1 MTRCAIADN
10 VPKQNRRPPPP
21 QIAFELARRYAF
33 HLSLMSLG
41 FVGQRCLSEREP
53 ELGLGLVV
61 ELDRTRITVEFPAT
75 REKRI
80 YARGTPVL
88 KRVQFAAGEAI
99 ATRTGE
105 KFTVESVEEDKGI
118 LTYVGPA
125 GKRVREDAISDLTS
139 VSSPAERLLAG
150 QADPSEVFEL
160 RLRSLQARSR
170 FRQSEVRG
178 FLGGRIDL
186 IPHQF
191 YILNEVSSR
200 QIPRVLLADEVGL
213 GKTIEACLIL
223 QRLLATGRAKRALVL
238 VPESLT
244 HQWFVELLRRFNL
257 WFTIFD
263 EPRCLAVEASEPGKN
278 PFLSSQLGLASI
290 AYLAGPDAASRR
302 TQVIEA
308 GWDLVIVDEAHHL
321 GWTPEAA
328 SPDYQ
333 FVEQLARKAS
343 GLLLLTAT
351 PTQLGL
357 AGHFARLRLLDPH
370 RYDDYET
377 FLDETADF
385 GKIAEIAEK
394 IVENQGLSSKDQ
406 TSLRQIFDRDPETLA
421 THLAAL
427 DAGQPGAREALLRTL
442 LDQHG
447 TGRVVFRNTR
457 AAMTGF
463 PKRQYCPVA
472 LPDASLA
479 LLARVSRELQAEE
492 AFADAT
498 AHTASRA
505 QGAAALIDNAPISI
519 DFSAEAE
526 AAIATASSDDS
537 DPDDPSDPDE
547 AASASGWSEE
557 PSNDPPDEADD
568 ALDEAP
574 AKPVRKPKSS
584 KKTKLKSAPLTAF
597 PGTKS
602 TTASDP
608 STLDPQLSTQT
619 TLRYS
624 YKDDPRL
631 LWLVEFLKK
640 TAPAKVLLI
649 CRSERKVLALETAIK
664 EKHNLNIGLFH
675 EGLPLIQRDR
685 QAAWFAEPAG
695 AQLLLCSEIGSEG
708 RNFQFAHH
716 LVLFD
721 LPLNPSLVEQRI
733 GRLDRIGQTET
744 IRIHVPVL
752 AGGADEAVA
761 EWYHRGLD
769 AFEAPLHGGNDYA
782 DAFRLRLLELATAY
796 GEGKLKKTARK
807 QLDAFIAET
816 EAFRD
821 ALNHKMKKGRDRLL
835 ELNSFNPAVA
845 QAVIDRVRAAD
856 ADPLLKKILTDIFE
870 HFGVRVSEHED
881 GDVNLDAAHAYVEGF
896 PSIPRDGMLATYDRR
911 RAIAREDIRFL
922 SADHPLVQD
931 SIDLLVDSPAG
942 STSFC
947 MLEADKPNLLLEAVF
962 VLETVADAK
971 WHVDQFLAPTP
982 VRVLV
987 DIHGQDLTED
997 PNYSRL
1003 TDDVEDAPLP
1013 RFLERPGFN
1022 GTLLKN
1028 LVEAATERAT
1038 ARTLTLKKS
1047 ARERAAAV
1055 LTADLQRL
1063 VDLGKLNDNVRPE
1076 EIDLAKKQVLQVR
1089 TAIETARLRL
1099 DSLRLIVEGVEII

>member
-1 MTRCAIADN
+1 
-10 VPKQNRRPPPP
+10 
-21 QIAFELARRYAF
+21 
-33 HLSLMSLG
+33 MSLG

-53 ELGLGLVV
+53 ELGLGVV
-61 ELDRTRITVEFPAT
+61 AELDRNRITVEFPAT
-75 REKRI
+75 RERRI

-88 KRVQFAAGEAI
+88 KRVQFAAGETV
-99 ATRTGE
+99 ATRAGD
-105 KFTVESVEEDKGI
+105 KFTVETVEETGGL
-118 LTYVGPA
+118 LTYVGSA
-125 GKRVREDAISDLTS
+125 GQRVREDVISDLTS
-139 VSSPAERLLAG
+139 VSSPAERLMAG
-150 QADPSEVFEL
+150 QADPSEVFDL
-160 RLRSLQARSR
+160 RLRTLQARSR

-191 YILNEVSSR
+191 YILHEVSSR

-223 QRLLATGRAKRALVL
+223 QRLLATGRAKRALIL
-238 VPESLT
+238 VPESLV

-290 AYLAGPDAASRR
+290 AYLAGPEAATRR

-333 FVEQLARKAS
+333 FVEQLARKAP

-357 AGHFARLRLLDPH
+357 AGHFARLSLLDPH

-385 GKIAEIAEK
+385 GKIAAIAEK
-394 IVENQGLSSKDQ
+394 IVENSALSDADQ
-406 TSLRQIFDRDPETLA
+406 KTLRQIFDRDPETLA

-427 DAGQPGAREALLRTL
+427 DAGKPGAREALLRTL

-472 LPDASLA
+472 LADASPA
-479 LLARVSRELQAEE
+479 LLARISRELQAEE
-492 AFADAT
+492 ADADAS
-498 AHTASRA
+498 AHTASRT
-505 QGAAALIDNAPISI
+505 QGAAAPVDNAPISI

-526 AAIATASSDDS
+526 AALAAESPEDSDSSEPSESDNVASPAEESPDESDDV
-537 DPDDPSDPDE
+537 
-547 AASASGWSEE
+547 
-557 PSNDPPDEADD
+557 
-568 ALDEAP
+568 LDEAP
-574 AKPVRKPKSS
+574 AKPARKPKTA
-584 KKTKLKSAPLTAF
+584 KKTKSKSAALTAF
-597 PGTKS
+597 PGAKS
-602 TTASDP
+602 KSSAPADP
-608 STLDPQLSTQT
+608 STLNPQLSTSSSP
-619 TLRYS
+619 LRYS

-631 LWLVEFLKK
+631 DWLVEFLKK

-649 CRSERKVLALETAIK
+649 CRSERKVLALEAAIK

-675 EGLPLIQRDR
+675 EGLPLVQRDR

-733 GRLDRIGQTET
+733 GRLDRIGQTDT
-744 IRIHVPVL
+744 IKIHVPYL
-752 AGGADEAVA
+752 AGGADAAVA
-761 EWYHRGLD
+761 EWYHFGLN

-782 DAFRLRLLELATAY
+782 TAFRARLLELATSY
-796 GEGKLKKTARK
+796 GEGKLKKNARA

-816 EAFRD
+816 EKFR
-821 ALNHKMKKGRDRLL
+821 AELQLKMKQGRDRLL
-835 ELNSFNPAVA
+835 ELNSFNRDVA
-845 QAVIDRVRAAD
+845 KTVIDRVRAAD
-856 ADPLLKKILTDIFE
+856 ADPLLKKILTDLFD

-896 PSIPRDGMLATYDRR
+896 PSIPRDGMLATYDRK
-911 RAIAREDIRFL
+911 RAIAREDIRFI

-942 STSFC
+942 TTSFC
-947 MLEADKPNLLLEAVF
+947 VLEADKPNLLLEAVF

-982 VRVLV
+982 IRVLV
-987 DIHGQDLTED
+987 DIHGKDLTED
-997 PNYSRL
+997 TNYSRL
-1003 TDDVEDAPLP
+1003 TDDVADAPLP

-1022 GTLLKN
+1022 ATLLKN
-1028 LVEAATERAT
+1028 LIEGASERAT
-1038 ARTLTLKKS
+1038 ARTLALKKS

-1063 VDLGKLNDNVRPE
+1063 VDLSKLNDNVRQE

-1089 TAIETARLRL
+1089 TAIEAARLRL
-1099 DSLRLIVEGVEII
+1099 DSLRLIVEGVEIE

>member
-1 MTRCAIADN
+1 
-10 VPKQNRRPPPP
+10 
-21 QIAFELARRYAF
+21 
-33 HLSLMSLG
+33 MSLG

-61 ELDRTRITVEFPAT
+61 ELDRTRITIEFPAT

-88 KRVQFAAGEAI
+88 KRVQFAAGETV

-105 KFTVESVEEDKGI
+105 KFTVESVEEDKGVI
-118 LTYVGPA
+118 TYVGPA

-150 QADPSEVFEL
+150 QADPSEVFDL
-160 RLRSLQARSR
+160 RLRALQARNR
-170 FRQSEVRG
+170 FRQSDVRG

-191 YILNEVSSR
+191 YILNEVSGR

-223 QRLLATGRAKRALVL
+223 QRLLATGRAKRALIL
-238 VPESLT
+238 VPESLV

-290 AYLAGPDAASRR
+290 AYLAGPDAATRR

-333 FVEQLARKAS
+333 FVEQLARKAP

-385 GKIAEIAEK
+385 GKIAEIAER
-394 IVENQGLSSKDQ
+394 IVEGRILSSADQ
-406 TSLRQIFDRDPETLA
+406 KSLRQIFDRDPETLV

-427 DAGQPGAREALLRTL
+427 DAGKSGAREALLRTL

-472 LPDASLA
+472 LDNATPT
-479 LLARVSRELQAEE
+479 LLARVSRELRAEE
-492 AFADAT
+492 ADADAN
-498 AHTASRA
+498 AHTASRT
-505 QGAAALIDNAPISI
+505 QGAAAPIDNAPISI
-519 DFSAEAE
+519 DFSTEAE
-526 AAIATASSDDS
+526 AALAVEDPDADSSDE
-537 DPDDPSDPDE
+537 SDPDE
-547 AASASGWSEE
+547 SDNVVSSSEE
-557 PSNDPPDEADD
+557 SPDESAD

-574 AKPVRKPKSS
+574 AKPTRKPKSA
-584 KKTKLKSAPLTAF
+584 KKTKAKSAASPDVVTSLVAAI
-597 PGTKS
+597 PGTKPKTKS
-602 TTASDP
+602 SSYDH
-608 STLDPQLSTQT
+608 STQSI
-619 TLRYS
+619 RYS

-631 LWLVEFLKK
+631 DWLVSFLKK

-649 CRSERKVLALETAIK
+649 CRSERKVLALEAAIK

-675 EGLPLIQRDR
+675 EGLPLVQRDR

-708 RNFQFAHH
+708 RNFQFSHH

-744 IRIHVPVL
+744 IKIHVPYL
-752 AGGADEAVA
+752 AGGADSAVA
-761 EWYHRGLD
+761 EWYHFGLN

-782 DAFRLRLLELATAY
+782 DAFRARLLELATAY
-796 GEGKLKKTARK
+796 GEGKLKKTARA
-807 QLDAFIAET
+807 QLDAFIVET
-816 EAFRD
+816 EKFRD
-821 ALNHKMKKGRDRLL
+821 ELQLKMKQGRDRLL
-835 ELNSFNPAVA
+835 ELNSFNRDVA
-845 QAVIDRVRAAD
+845 KTVIDRVRAAD
-856 ADPLLKKILTDIFE
+856 ADPLLKKILTDLFD
-870 HFGVRVSEHED
+870 HFGVRISEHED
-881 GDVNLDAAHAYVEGF
+881 GDVNLDANHAYVEGF
-896 PSIPRDGMLATYDRR
+896 PSIPRDGMLATYDRK
-911 RAIAREDIRFL
+911 RAIAREDIRFI

-947 MLEADKPNLLLEAVF
+947 VLEADKPNLLLEAVF

-987 DIHGQDLTED
+987 DIHGKDLTED
-997 PNYSRL
+997 TNYSRL

-1038 ARTLTLKKS
+1038 TRTLTLKKT
-1047 ARERAAAV
+1047 ARENAAAS

-1089 TAIETARLRL
+1089 TAIENARLRL
-1099 DSLRLIVEGVEII
+1099 DSLRLIVEGVELD

>member
-1 MTRCAIADN
+1 
-10 VPKQNRRPPPP
+10 
-21 QIAFELARRYAF
+21 
-33 HLSLMSLG
+33 MSLG

-53 ELGLGLVV
+53 ELGLGVV
-61 ELDRTRITVEFPAT
+61 AELDRNRITVEFPAT
-75 REKRI
+75 RERRI

-88 KRVQFAAGEAI
+88 KRVQFAAGETV
-99 ATRTGE
+99 ATRAGD
-105 KFTVESVEEDKGI
+105 KFVVESVVEENGL

-125 GKRVREDAISDLTS
+125 GQRVREDVISDLTS
-139 VSSPAERLLAG
+139 VSSPSERLMAG
-150 QADPSEVFEL
+150 QADPSEVFDL
-160 RLRSLQARSR
+160 RLRALQARAK

-191 YILNEVSSR
+191 YILNEVSNR

-223 QRLLATGRAKRALVL
+223 QRLLATGRAKRALIL
-238 VPESLT
+238 VPESLV

-290 AYLAGPDAASRR
+290 AYLAGPDTADRR
-302 TQVIEA
+302 AQVVEA

-333 FVEQLARKAS
+333 FVEQLARKAP

-394 IVENQGLSSKDQ
+394 IVENSALSNADQ
-406 TSLRQIFDRDPETLA
+406 KALRQIFDRDPETLA

-427 DAGQPGAREALLRTL
+427 DAGKLGAREALLRTL

-472 LPDASLA
+472 LPDTTPA
-479 LLARVSRELQAEE
+479 LLARVGRELQAEE
-492 AFADAT
+492 AAADAS
-498 AHTASRA
+498 AHNASRI
-505 QGAAALIDNAPISI
+505 QGAAAPIDNAPISI

-526 AAIATASSDDS
+526 AALATDSPEDGDSSDRSES
-537 DPDDPSDPDE
+537 DNIVSSAEESPEASDE
-547 AASASGWSEE
+547 ALDDVPVKPARKLKSA
-557 PSNDPPDEADD
+557 
-568 ALDEAP
+568 
-574 AKPVRKPKSS
+574 
-584 KKTKLKSAPLTAF
+584 KKTKIKPAPLTAF
-597 PGTKS
+597 PGAKS
-602 TTASDP
+602 KSKPVAANVSEPSPSDDASASTA
-608 STLDPQLSTQT
+608 
-619 TLRYS
+619 LRYT

-631 LWLVEFLKK
+631 DWLVSFLKK

-649 CRSERKVLALETAIK
+649 CRSERKALALEAAIK

-675 EGLPLIQRDR
+675 EGLPLVQRDR
-685 QAAWFAEPAG
+685 QAAWFAEKDG
-695 AQLLLCSEIGSEG
+695 AQILLCSEIGSEG

-716 LVLFD
+716 LVLWD

-733 GRLDRIGQTET
+733 GRLDRIGQTDT
-744 IRIHVPVL
+744 IKIHVPYL
-752 AGGADEAVA
+752 AGGADSAVA
-761 EWYHRGLD
+761 EWYHFGLN
-769 AFEAPLHGGNDYA
+769 AFEAPLHGGNEYA
-782 DAFRLRLLELATAY
+782 EAFRPRLLELATAY
-796 GEGKLKKTARK
+796 GEGRLKKDARK

-816 EAFRD
+816 ETFRD
-821 ALNHKMKKGRDRLL
+821 ELQLKMKKGRDRLL
-835 ELNSFNPAVA
+835 ELNSFNRDVA
-845 QAVIDRVRAAD
+845 KSVIDRVRAAD
-856 ADPLLKKILTDIFE
+856 ADPLLKKLLTDLFD

-881 GDVNLDAAHAYVEGF
+881 GDINLDANHAYVEGF
-896 PSIPRDGMLATYDRR
+896 PSIPRDGMLATYDRK
-911 RAIAREDIRFL
+911 RAIAREDIRFI
-922 SADHPLVQD
+922 SADHPLAQD

-942 STSFC
+942 TTSFC
-947 MLEADKPNLLLEAVF
+947 VLEADKPNLLLEAVF

-982 VRVLV
+982 IRVLV
-987 DIHGQDLTED
+987 DIHGKDLTD
-997 PNYSRL
+997 DTNYSRL

-1028 LVEAATERAT
+1028 LVEGASERAK
-1038 ARTLTLKKS
+1038 AHTLALKKT

-1063 VDLGKLNDNVRPE
+1063 VDLSKLNDNVRPE

-1089 TAIETARLRL
+1089 TAIEAARLRL
-1099 DSLRLIVEGVEII
+1099 DSLRLIVEGVEID

>member
-1 MTRCAIADN
+1 
-10 VPKQNRRPPPP
+10 
-21 QIAFELARRYAF
+21 
-33 HLSLMSLG
+33 MSLG
-41 FVGQRCLSEREP
+41 FVGQRCVSEREP
-53 ELGLGLVV
+53 ELGLGQVA

-88 KRVQFAAGEAI
+88 KRVQFAAGESVAP
-99 ATRTGE
+99 RTGA
-105 KFTVESVEEDKGI
+105 KFTIASVEEAAGL
-118 LTYVGPA
+118 LTYVGA
-125 GKRVREDAISDLTS
+125 EGQRVREDAISDITS
-139 VSSPAERLLAG
+139 VASPAERLMAG
-150 QADPSEVFEL
+150 QADPSEVFDL
-160 RLRSLQARSR
+160 RLRALQAANR

-191 YILNEVSSR
+191 YILNEVSNR

-223 QRLLATGRAKRALVL
+223 QRLLATGRVKRALVL

-290 AYLAGPDAASRR
+290 AYLAGPDAAARR
-302 TQVIEA
+302 MQVIEA

-333 FVEQLARKAS
+333 FVEQLARRS
-343 GLLLLTAT
+343 PGLLLLTAT

-385 GKIAEIAEK
+385 GKIAAIAEK
-394 IVENQGLSSKDQ
+394 IVDNQVLSSADQ
-406 TSLRQIFDRDPETLA
+406 KSLRQIFDRDPETLA

-427 DAGQPGAREALLRTL
+427 DAGKPGAREALLRTL

-472 LPDASLA
+472 LPDASLT

-492 AFADAT
+492 ADAEAN
-498 AHTASRA
+498 AHNASRI
-505 QGAAALIDNAPISI
+505 QGAAAAIDNAPISI

-526 AAIATASSDDS
+526 AALAAESSEDDDDDGSENS
-537 DPDDPSDPDE
+537 DV
-547 AASASGWSEE
+547 AASASEWSDETPEE
-557 PSNDPPDEADD
+557 SDPADD
-568 ALDEAP
+568 LDDQS
-574 AKPVRKPKSS
+574 AKPKRKPKAA
-584 KKTKLKSAPLTAF
+584 KKTKAKSAALTAF
-597 PGTKS
+597 PGAKS
-602 TTASDP
+602 KSKPVAASASEPTEP
-608 STLDPQLSTQT
+608 SNVAAI
-619 TLRYS
+619 RYT

-631 LWLVEFLKK
+631 DWLVSFLKK
-640 TAPAKVLLI
+640 VAPAKVLLI
-649 CRSERKVLALETAIK
+649 CRSERKVLALEAAIK

-675 EGLPLIQRDR
+675 EGLPLVQRDR

-733 GRLDRIGQTET
+733 GRLDRIGQTDT
-744 IRIHVPVL
+744 IKIHVPYL
-752 AGGADEAVA
+752 AGGADAAVA
-761 EWYHRGLD
+761 EWYHFGLN

-782 DAFRLRLLELATAY
+782 TAFRTRLLELATSY
-796 GEGKLKKTARK
+796 GEGKLKKSARA

-816 EAFRD
+816 EKFRD
-821 ALNHKMKKGRDRLL
+821 ALQLKMKQGRDRLL
-835 ELNSFNPAVA
+835 ELNSFNPTVA
-845 QAVIDRVRAAD
+845 KTVIDRVRAAD
-856 ADPLLKKILTDIFE
+856 ADPFLKKILTDLFE
-870 HFGVRVSEHED
+870 HFGVHISEHED
-881 GDVNLDAAHAYVEGF
+881 GDVNLDATRAYVEGF
-896 PSIPRDGMLATYDRR
+896 PSIPRDGMLATYNRK
-911 RAIAREDIRFL
+911 RAIAREDIRFI

-931 SIDLLVDSPAG
+931 SIDLLVNSPAG
-942 STSFC
+942 TTSFC
-947 MLEADKPNLLLEAVF
+947 VLEADKPNLLLEAVF
-962 VLETVADAK
+962 VLEAVADAK

-987 DIHGQDLTED
+987 DIHGNDLTE
-997 PNYSRL
+997 NVLYSRL
-1003 TDDVEDAPLP
+1003 SADVEDAPLP

-1028 LVEAATERAT
+1028 LVEAANDRAKT
-1038 ARTLTLKKS
+1038 HTVTLKKA

-1063 VDLGKLNDNVRPE
+1063 VDLSKLNDNVRPE
-1076 EIDLAKKQVLQVR
+1076 EIELAKKQVLQVR
-1089 TAIETARLRL
+1089 TAIESARLRL
-1099 DSLRLIVEGVEII
+1099 DSLRLIVEGVEID